1 MHKNPLPRLDESP
14 ELRSRLLEHCRLKRG
29 EVWIDPVGGHRVACI
44 DCSDSQAVATLMGD
58 DLATLALHDPP
69 YNLVAF
75 ETRAVG
81 EFVSWCRRWVEL
93 SLDHMRKDSSL
104 YVWLGADQRDHFQP
118 LPDFMLMMRDFP
130 VQSRSFITV
139 RNQRGY
145 GTQRNW
151 MAVRQELLYYVRG
164 NPVFNVEAE
173 YTDIPKAL
181 KGYYKDVGG
190 QKTENTERGRGE
202 TIRAG
207 NVWLDIQQ
215 VFYRMQENVSGCYA
229 QKPLKSI
236 ARIIEASSVRGDY
249 VVDFFAH
256 SGTTLL
262 ACEMAGRKCLT
273 AELDPVFCEIT
284 IRRIEHFRATGK
296 TGWQNGHAF
305 EDSLPAGAVAPDTH
319 NENEPAAFQNMLF

>member
-1 MHKNPLPRLDESP
+1 
-14 ELRSRLLEHCRLKRG
+14 
-29 EVWIDPVGGHRVACI
+29 
-44 DCSDSQAVATLMGD
+44 MGD